1 MNLPEHAYG
10 LFGLVGF
17 DEVAEG
23 ETDASNF
30 LSLNE
35 QRGTLR
41 FSMTYDFSAMKK
53 AHLRARRIWW
63 GIS

>member
-1 MNLPEHAYG
+1 
-10 LFGLVGF
+10 VGF

-23 ETDASNF
+23 ETDASDF

-35 QRGTLR
+35 ERFTLR

-53 AHLRARRIWW
+53 AHLRASRIWW